1 MIRKEIKQDGTFGG
15 NYPSDINY
23 INLPEN
29 LIEVTREKAQ
39 EIDNNLDKYRFIE
52 GQITDISSTPEYIA
66 EQALKAKEQANAEI
80 QKQINELDIKRIRA
94 IAEPSQKT
102 TNQSWLEFYTGQI
115 QALRAQLNF

>member
-1 MIRKEIKQDGTFGG
+1 MKRYFDLNKNTDSNYCDVIDSSYMVEIPDDGKPYGLVK
-15 NYPSDINY
+15 N
-23 INLPEN
+23 
-29 LIEVTREKAQ
+29 EVV
-39 EIDNNLDKYRFIE
+39 
-52 GQITDISSTPEYIA
+52 DISQTPEYIA
-66 EQALKAKEQANAEI
+66 EQALKAKEQTNAEI